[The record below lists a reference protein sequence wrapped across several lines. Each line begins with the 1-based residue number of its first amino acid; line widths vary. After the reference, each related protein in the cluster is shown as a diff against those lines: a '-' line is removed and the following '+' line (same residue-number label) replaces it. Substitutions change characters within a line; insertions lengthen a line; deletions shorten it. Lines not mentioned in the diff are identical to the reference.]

1 VASGGIWILRKL
13 TFFNKA
19 SFETP
24 YPNLYYGI
32 DQLEGRA
39 SSCQQNF
46 HPANVRN
53 FTVSTEIFYKPSLD
67 IYSQM
72 IYIVLSSSTADST
85 SLTIDEVAKKG
96 RMTTKYAIKAM
107 QALVDEQLIPHK
119 LFRKMIGEFQ
129 DDRLSWAAKGLL
141 TYCKE
146 HKDISI
152 ARASG
157 AL

>member
-1 VASGGIWILRKL
+1 MTTEL
-13 TFFNKA
+13 TP
-19 SFETP
+19 S
-24 YPNLYYGI
+24 
-32 DQLEGRA
+32 
-39 SSCQQNF
+39 
-46 HPANVRN
+46 NVRN
-53 FTVSTEIFYKPSLD
+53 FTVSTEIFYNPSLD

-72 IYIVLSSSTADST
+72 IYIVLSSSTVDSA

-96 RMTTKYAIKAM
+96 RMSTKNAIKAM

-146 HKDISI
+146 HRGITLEELLALSDQSDEDEQSI
-152 ARASG
+152 RKAIMELEKNGYLEDFPELSKLAN
-157 AL
+157 

>member
-1 VASGGIWILRKL
+1 MTTEL
-13 TFFNKA
+13 T
-19 SFETP
+19 P
-24 YPNLYYGI
+24 
-32 DQLEGRA
+32 
-39 SSCQQNF
+39 SS
-46 HPANVRN
+46 VRN
-53 FTVSTEIFYKPSLD
+53 FTVSTEIFYNPNLD

-96 RMTTKYAIKAM
+96 RMTTKHAIKAM
-107 QALVDEQLIPHK
+107 QALVNEQLIPHK

-146 HKDISI
+146 HRDITLSELLMLSDQSGEDEQSI
-152 ARASG
+152 RRALMELERNG
-157 AL
+157 YLEEFPELIKLAN

>member
-1 VASGGIWILRKL
+1 MTTEL
-13 TFFNKA
+13 T
-19 SFETP
+19 P
-24 YPNLYYGI
+24 
-32 DQLEGRA
+32 
-39 SSCQQNF
+39 SS
-46 HPANVRN
+46 VRN
-53 FTVSTEIFYKPSLD
+53 FTVSTEIFYNPNLD

-96 RMTTKYAIKAM
+96 RMSTKHAIKAM
-107 QALVDEQLIPHK
+107 QALVNEQLIPHK

-146 HKDISI
+146 HRDITLSELLMLSDQSGEDEQSI
-152 ARASG
+152 RRALRELERNG
-157 AL
+157 YLEEFPELIKLAN

>member
-1 VASGGIWILRKL
+1 MTTELSP
-13 TFFNKA
+13 
-19 SFETP
+19 S
-24 YPNLYYGI
+24 
-32 DQLEGRA
+32 
-39 SSCQQNF
+39 
-46 HPANVRN
+46 NVRN
-53 FTVSTEIFYKPSLD
+53 FTVSTEIFYNQSLD

-72 IYIVLSSSTADST
+72 IYIVLSSSTADSA

-146 HKDISI
+146 HKDISLSELL
-152 ARASG
+152 ALSDQSG
-157 AL
+157 EDEQSIRKALMELERNGYLEDFPELSKLAN

>member
-1 VASGGIWILRKL
+1 MTTELSP
-13 TFFNKA
+13 
-19 SFETP
+19 S
-24 YPNLYYGI
+24 
-32 DQLEGRA
+32 
-39 SSCQQNF
+39 
-46 HPANVRN
+46 NVRN
-53 FTVSTEIFYKPSLD
+53 FTVSTEIFYNPSLD

-72 IYIVLSSSTADST
+72 IYIVLSSSTADSA

-96 RMTTKYAIKAM
+96 RMTTKNAIKAM

-146 HKDISI
+146 HKDITLPELLALSDQSGEDEQSI
-152 ARASG
+152 RK
-157 AL
+157 ALMELERNGYLEEFPELSKLAN

>member
-1 VASGGIWILRKL
+1 MSTEL
-13 TFFNKA
+13 
-19 SFETP
+19 SP
-24 YPNLYYGI
+24 
-32 DQLEGRA
+32 
-39 SSCQQNF
+39 S
-46 HPANVRN
+46 NVRN

-146 HKDISI
+146 HKDISLPELL
-152 ARASG
+152 ALSDQSG
-157 AL
+157 EDEQSIRKALMELERNGYLEDFPELSKLTN

>member
-1 VASGGIWILRKL
+1 MTTEL
-13 TFFNKA
+13 TP
-19 SFETP
+19 S
-24 YPNLYYGI
+24 
-32 DQLEGRA
+32 
-39 SSCQQNF
+39 
-46 HPANVRN
+46 NVRN
-53 FTVSTEIFYKPSLD
+53 FTVSTEIFYNPSLD

-72 IYIVLSSSTADST
+72 IYIVLSSSTVDSA

-96 RMTTKYAIKAM
+96 RMTTKNAIKAM

-146 HKDISI
+146 NRGITLEELLALSDQSGEDEQSI
-152 ARASG
+152 RKAIMELEKNGYLEEFPELSKLAN
-157 AL
+157 